1 MKRPCSSRLDAQL
14 RNGYQFKMAAFLIAG
29 LLCIASLNV
38 QPGWTA
44 NRHYHRSKTLV
55 QSSAKK
61 ATTAKTATTA
71 ASNLPAVKVAPNDLL
86 KAPEQFLNKNVT
98 FEGTFNSFSSI
109 GLDYKKAMKSSKD
122 YVSILIRRPD
132 VTDHTIPLSELK
144 MFFPRKKSESVMTLE
159 SGDIIKITG
168 QVFSTALS
176 EPWLEVSEVKVIQ
189 KIKTPAKNKECIKDE
204 C

>member
-1 MKRPCSSRLDAQL
+1 MKRSSSPCLDVQP
-14 RNGYQFKMAAFLIAG
+14 RSGFQFKLAAFLLAG
-29 LLCIASLNV
+29 VLCAASVTV
-38 QPGWTA
+38 QPGWSA
-44 NRHYHRSKTLV
+44 NRHYHRGKTPV
-55 QSSAKK
+55 HSSARK
-61 ATTAKTATTA
+61 APATKTPATA

-86 KAPEQFLNKNVT
+86 KAPEQYLNKNIT

-159 SGDIIKITG
+159 SGDIIKVTG

-176 EPWLEVSEVKVIQ
+176 EPWVEVSEVKVLH
-189 KIKTPAKNKECIKDE
+189 KIKTPAKSKECIKDE

>member
-1 MKRPCSSRLDAQL
+1 MKRPCSSSLVSQP
-14 RNGYQFKMAAFLIAG
+14 RNGFQFKMAAFLLAAF
-29 LLCIASLNV
+29 LCVASVAV

-44 NRHYHRSKTLV
+44 NRQYHHGKRVV

-61 ATTAKTATTA
+61 APASKAATPA
-71 ASNLPAVKVAPNDLL
+71 VSNLPAVKVAPNDLL
-86 KAPEQFLNKNVT
+86 KAPDQFLNKNVT

-109 GLDYKKAMKSSKD
+109 GLDYKKAMRSSKD

-132 VTDHTIPLSELK
+132 VMDHTIPLSELK

-176 EPWLEVSEVKVIQ
+176 EPWLEVSEVKVLQ
-189 KIKTPAKNKECIKDE
+189 KIKTPAKSKECIKDE